1 MGESGRVC
9 KVCLNT
15 DFALAFDPS
24 RWKTNGPDGK
34 PLKYLDDRN
43 IEHHPSIASLRASAL
58 QGCPTCLFFMEVLGQ
73 PLRLQEPEPWGKHE
87 AIDSKKRKKAAK
99 RQFDAARS
107 HEEKLGPC
115 VISAIGVRHIHQ
127 DLFPSDGAVAGFW
140 YGSRGSARNSYKAV
154 GVIASDSSPKSIGTR
169 NLLNYTDTGLCR
181 EWLKQC
187 QSEHHDCP
195 PVSEC
200 NLPTRLI
207 DVGEPSNYAQP
218 RLVETRGQRGQYVTL
233 SHCWG
238 TSKPPSTTKA
248 NLSSRLSSIPLDSMP
263 KTFRDAINIVRV
275 LGYRYIWIDSYCIVQ
290 DDDTDWHRECAT
302 MAAVYSNCVVTLAA
316 PFASDCH
323 AGFSRGLH
331 PIPAER
337 WCDIPVHWPGATIP
351 DQLRVIHPYDRFC
364 GRVDWDESPLAKR
377 AWVLQEHLLSPRWL
391 YFGKDSLYFECP
403 TAKFD
408 EHLRVPL
415 VLSKVIVGTYWDTP
429 KDVLSFTTYEDGLK
443 KWYDMIRTYS
453 NLCLTSESDRL
464 PALSGIASRFATKL
478 GDEYIAGI
486 WRRDLAFGL
495 IFKVADPDSA
505 SRSMNP
511 SSIPGPSWSWYSCDR
526 RVEPLCSNHN
536 RFTVKSSHGTY
547 DRALFDSW
555 ICFGPLIEVIS
566 LSATPLGTNSF
577 GAVRDAKL
585 TVMGRLQS
593 VWYSHG
599 KVHSNEDGKVFGEL
613 SQDVAGTFEWDR
625 TTKVFMLPIAICG
638 NWVDDWDHARS
649 WHALALKEVLSEPK
663 TYLRIGLIHKLK
675 YESREAFDSEDSPRW
690 RVWKFL
696 FTPELQQL
704 HLV

>member
-1 MGESGRVC
+1 MGEIGRVC

-34 PLKYLDDRN
+34 PLNRT

-58 QGCPTCLFFMEVLGQ
+58 QGCPTCLFFMEVLKQ
-73 PLRLQEPEPWGKHE
+73 PLRLQEPEPWGRHE

-115 VISAIGVRHIHQ
+115 LITAIEIHEIHK
-127 DLFPSDGAVAGFW
+127 DFAPPNGAVAGFW
-140 YGSRGSARNSYKAV
+140 YRSRDNSACTEV
-154 GVIASDSSPKSIGTR
+154 GVIASDSSPNSIGTR
-169 NLLNYTDTGLCR
+169 NLLNHTDTGLCR

-187 QSEHHDCP
+187 HSEHHNCP
-195 PVSEC
+195 PISEC

-207 DVGEPSNYAQP
+207 DVGDPRNYAQP

-233 SHCWG
+233 SHSWG
-238 TSKPPSTTKA
+238 KSKPPSTTKA
-248 NLSSRLSSIPLDSMP
+248 NLSSRLSSMPLGSMP
-263 KTFRDAINIVRV
+263 KTFRDAVNIVRM

-290 DDDTDWHRECAT
+290 DDDTDWQRECAS

-316 PFASDCH
+316 PFAIDCH

-331 PIPAER
+331 PIPAKA
-337 WCDIPVHWPGATIP
+337 WCDIPVHWPGATNP
-351 DQLRVIHPYDRFC
+351 DQLRVIHPYNRKH
-364 GRVDWDESPLAKR
+364 GRADWDESPLAER

-391 YFGKDSLYFECP
+391 YFGKDSLYFECR
-403 TAKFD
+403 TAQFD

-415 VLSKVIVGTYWDTP
+415 SLSKVVNTSNHTP
-429 KDVLSFTTYEDGLK
+429 KDVLSFTTHGDGLS
-443 KWYDMIRTYS
+443 KWYRMIQTYS
-453 NLCLTSESDRL
+453 HQCLTYGSDRL
-464 PALSGIASRFATKL
+464 PALAGIASRFATKL
-478 GDEYIAGI
+478 GDEYIAGM
-486 WRRDLAFGL
+486 WRRDLVFGL
-495 IFKVADPDSA
+495 IFCVENPDSA

-511 SSIPGPSWSWYSCDR
+511 SSIPGPSWSWYTCNRS
-526 RVEPLCSNHN
+526 VQPLDSYRSYHN

-547 DRALFDSW
+547 DRALFNSRE
-555 ICFGPLIEVIS
+555 CFGPLIEVVS

-577 GAVRDAKL
+577 GEVRDAKL

-593 VWYSHG
+593 VWYSNG
-599 KVHSNEDGKVFGEL
+599 QVHSNEDGEVFGEL
-613 SQDVAGTFEWDR
+613 WQDVAGTFEWNR
-625 TTKVFMLPIAICG
+625 RTKVFMLPIAICG
-638 NWVDDWDHARS
+638 DWDIRYPHERS

-663 TYLRIGLIHKLK
+663 TYLRIGLIQDFNRWPPHDDPDDF
-675 YESREAFDSEDSPRW
+675 SRW
-690 RVWKFL
+690 KVWEFL
-696 FTPELQQL
+696 FTPELEQL